1 MPQTTLHR
9 RTLLLILAAYLVLAT
24 GYAVVTPPWQAPD
37 EPAHFNYIR
46 HLWETRSLPELRAG
60 DYPADLL
67 EELKR
72 RKWPPDLSVDT
83 LRYESHQPP
92 LFYLIAAPVYGL
104 AQTLHLG
111 LRGTVVALR
120 LVSVVLGV
128 GLLLLAYRIT
138 RRVLPESPSLA
149 LAATTFV
156 AFLPMHLAVTAAI
169 NNDTLAELALAG
181 LLLLSLTRLE
191 GRIPQRRW
199 TILGAL
205 LVAVALLTKTTIYL
219 SALALPA
226 AAELGAWWRRGRFGL
241 APAISV
247 LLNVYVGALVVAGA
261 WFLRNQAVY
270 GAGDYFGWGRHDSIV
285 VGQLTTREW
294 LAQVGLG
301 RGLRQAAS
309 TLFQSFWGVFG
320 WLGAPFQN
328 EVYWV
333 LYAVTALAVLG
344 LALYAWGHRGWPRP
358 AFWLLGLVIGL
369 ALAGLVGYNLKFVQH
384 QARYVFPAL
393 VPLALLFCL
402 GLREVWAR
410 EHERVM
416 LTLTSLAL
424 AGLAV
429 YGLLVVIRRQL

>member
-9 RTLLLILAAYLVLAT
+9 RALLLILAAYLALAT

-46 HLWETRSLPELRAG
+46 HVWETRSLPELRPG
-60 DYPADLL
+60 DYPAATL
-67 EELKR
+67 EELKQ
-72 RKWPPDLSVDT
+72 RKWPPDLPVDS

-92 LFYLIAAPVYGL
+92 LFYLLAAPVYGL
-104 AQTLHLG
+104 AQALGLG

-120 LVSVVLGV
+120 LVSVVLGAV
-128 GLLLLAYRIT
+128 LLLLAYRLA
-138 RRVLPESPSLA
+138 RRALPEAPTLA
-149 LAATTFV
+149 LAATAFV

-169 NNDTLAELALAG
+169 NNDTLSEVVLAG
-181 LLLLSLTRLE
+181 LLLLSLGRLE
-191 GRIPQRRW
+191 GRVSQRRW
-199 TILGAL
+199 LVLGAL
-205 LVAVALLTKTTIYL
+205 LVGVALLTKTTIYL

-241 APAISV
+241 APALSV
-247 LLNVYVGALVVAGA
+247 VLNQYVGALVVSGA
-261 WFLRNQAVY
+261 WFLRNQALY

-294 LAQVGLG
+294 LARVGLV
-301 RGLRQAAS
+301 RGLRQAVS

-333 LYAVTALAVLG
+333 LYTVTALAVLG
-344 LALYAWGHRGWPRP
+344 LALYAWGHRGLPRP
-358 AFWLLGLVIGL
+358 AFWLLGLVITL

-393 VPLALLFCL
+393 TPLALLFCL

-410 EHERVM
+410 EHER
-416 LTLTSLAL
+416 LLLALTSLAL

-429 YGLLVVIRRQL
+429 YGLVVIQRQL